1 MRAVLRIE
9 LIGDDF
15 FYYQRTKTK
24 SPEQLWQ
31 MSRRLGFNER
41 KSWVARITGVDDKFG
56 FKREFLRGTRDYS
69 QANSTGSRGIFCYY
83 PLKPGLYEINE
94 RVSWKR
100 VKHWFAKVEDCKII
114 EITKDEVIQCLKSK
128 L

>member
-1 MRAVLRIE
+1 MRAVLKIE

-15 FYYQRTKTK
+15 FYYRRTKTK

-31 MSRRLGFNER
+31 MSRRLGYNEQ
-41 KSWVARITGVDDKFG
+41 KSWVARITGLDSKFG
-56 FKREFLRGTRDYS
+56 LTRDFSQGVKDYS

-83 PLKPGLYEINE
+83 PLKPGIYEIQE

-100 VKHWFAKVEDCKII
+100 VKRWFAKVDGT
-114 EITKDEVIQCLKSK
+114 EITEITRNEVMEWLKNVV
-128 L
+128 